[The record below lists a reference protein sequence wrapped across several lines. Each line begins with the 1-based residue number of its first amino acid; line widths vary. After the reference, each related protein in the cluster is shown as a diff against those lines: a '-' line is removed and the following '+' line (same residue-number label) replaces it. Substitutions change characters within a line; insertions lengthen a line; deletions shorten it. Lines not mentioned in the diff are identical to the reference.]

1 MRNEL
6 EFVTLQLN
14 AMSLNLVVKSPLLAL
29 RKPARTIPFGP
40 TGLADILQGFRLFAG
55 SMDVMAPSIAE
66 AARRLLRTEGATLF
80 VPENL
85 LDEGN
90 KLRLAISDGIP
101 KLIHEPLIAKGTN
114 DRILVENLCQIG
126 GGEPDTDIC
135 WIPTAPESIV
145 RLWSI
150 WVAQIHDL
158 MVAGYPGCSGCGG
171 PGSEG
176 EWDEMASRARMR
188 VNCGVT

>member
-14 AMSLNLVVKSPLLAL
+14 AMSLNLGVKSPLLAL

-126 GGEPDTDIC
+126 GGEPGTEIC
-135 WIPTAPESIV
+135 WIPAAPESIE
-145 RLWSI
+145 RMWSI

-188 VNCGVT
+188 VT